1 MRIPNKWVGLN
12 LEQRVFTHRVRPF
25 FRILAISLAGLHT
38 WAAITSQSMNAD
50 GIAYL
55 DIGDAYFRGDW
66 QEAINPVWSPM
77 YSWVL
82 GLVLFIFKPSMR
94 MEFPLVQLTN
104 YVIYLVALVSFV
116 FFWRQLMHYRRVRL
130 DSSPGSVS
138 LPDWAMHS
146 LGILLFIWA
155 SLTLIE
161 IWSVT
166 PDMLMAAIVFM
177 AAAYLLRMRL
187 VVLGLRQYAMFGLY
201 LGLGFLAKTV
211 MLPIAFLFLLA
222 GLFSAGGLNRTA
234 PRILLSLGV
243 FILVAGPFIALISN
257 AKGRFT
263 FGESGQITYIRYVN
277 GIPYP
282 HWQGGPE
289 GYGTP
294 AHPSRQIFADP
305 PVYEFAAPIGGTYPI
320 TYDPSYWYEGVIPSY
335 SLGDLIPAILSNLQV
350 YLDML
355 FREMGPFM
363 AVALILLW
371 LGFRSPSPG
380 LKNMLSWNLAI
391 LAILTLGL
399 YSLVYTESRYIG
411 VFLVLIGADLLVNL
425 ILPDSH
431 ANRRL
436 LHVASLV
443 LVIFMMGNMV
453 VHNLEGFDR
462 LVSRSSV
469 PTGVAVAAP
478 PRWPGEVAEELHR
491 LGITQGERVG
501 VIGYAFDSYW
511 ARLARVKI
519 VAEMFEW
526 EADPFYLGDS
536 EFQSKVV
543 LAFKNAGASAIVAE
557 YVPAYT
563 SLPGWRQVGET
574 NYHIYLIGDQ

>member
-1 MRIPNKWVGLN
+1 MRILSLVNRKSTIQTVTWLP
-12 LEQRVFTHRVRPF
+12 VFL
-25 FRILAISLAGLHT
+25 ILLAITLAAAHT
-38 WAAITSQSMNAD
+38 WAAVNSYSMNAD
-50 GIAYL
+50 GISYL
-55 DIGDAYFRGDW
+55 DIGDAYFSGDW
-66 QEAINPVWSPM
+66 QEAINPVWSPL

-82 GLVLFIFKPSMR
+82 GLVLYIFKPSMR
-94 MEFPLVQLTN
+94 MEFPLVHLAN
-104 YVIYLVALVSFV
+104 YVIYLAALASFV
-116 FFWRQLMHYRRVRL
+116 FFWRQLMHYRQVRV
-130 DSSPGSVS
+130 DSSPGTVS
-138 LPDWAMHS
+138 LPDWSMHS
-146 LGILLFIWA
+146 LGILLFIWT

-177 AAAYLLRMRL
+177 AAAFLLRMRSG
-187 VVLGLRQYAMFGLY
+187 VLDLRQYAMFGLL

-222 GLFSAGGLNRTA
+222 GLFSAGGLRRTA
-234 PRILLSLGV
+234 PRILLSLSV
-243 FILVAGPFIALISN
+243 FILVAGPFIALISE

-294 AHPSRQIFADP
+294 VHPSRQIFADP

-335 SLGDLIPAILSNLQV
+335 SLGGLVPAVLSNLQV
-350 YLDML
+350 YLDLL

-363 AVALILLW
+363 AMVLVLLW
-371 LGFRSPSPG
+371 LGFRSLSPG
-380 LKNMLSWNLAI
+380 LKNPLSWNLAI
-391 LAILTLGL
+391 LSILTLGL
-399 YSLVYTESRYIG
+399 YSLVYTEGRYIG

-431 ANRRL
+431 GNRRL
-436 LHVASLV
+436 LHAASLV
-443 LVIFMMGNMV
+443 LVIFLMGNIV

-462 LVSRSSV
+462 LVARSPI
-469 PTGVAVAAP
+469 PTGGAAVAAP
-478 PRWPGEVAEELHR
+478 PSWPGEVAEELHS
-491 LGITQGERVG
+491 LGITRGERVG

-519 VAEMFEW
+519 VAEMFDW
-526 EADPFYLGDS
+526 QADAFYLGQP
-536 EFQSKVV
+536 EFQAQV
-543 LAFKNAGASAIVAE
+543 LAAFRETGASAVIAE
-557 YVPAYT
+557 HVPAYA
-563 SLPGWRQVGET
+563 SLQDWEQVGAT
-574 NYHIYLIGDQ
+574 NYYVYLLNR